1 MLAQAQEC
9 VWQRAVMGM
18 SRSMRC
24 YPNPN
29 FVHRQLQEW
38 TDCEAGA
45 KGMLMITA
53 DVHLL
58 RSSGIG
64 GIVLRFSC
72 QVRQGRLSFHQARL
86 PLGMYTVSFTELY
99 Y

>member
-18 SRSMRC
+18 SRLMHW

-45 KGMLMITA
+45 KCMLVINV
-53 DVHLL
+53 DVYLL
-58 RSSGIG
+58 KSSGIG
-64 GIVLRFSC
+64 GIVLWFSC
-72 QVRQGRLSFHQARL
+72 QVCQGCLSFHQARF
-86 PLGMYTVSFTELY
+86 PFGMYTVSFTKPY
-99 Y
+99 C